1 MQHRVALALG
11 VVATAAALPST
22 ASAHVG
28 RTLPVATDFTAR
40 ITAPVPGIDAR
51 VTDGDQS
58 LWLRTPA
65 STTLTVQGILGEP
78 LLRFDRRGVWLN
90 LRSPTAQ
97 SDRIDRTALRPT
109 ASGTPPLW
117 HRVTTGHSYLWHEHR
132 LHALEPI
139 ARTAGPVGPWS
150 VPLVVD
156 GRRQSLRGVLDYSPA
171 GPVWAWIA
179 VSVVLALAGAVAATR
194 SASTLAALSLT
205 ATAAVWTV
213 RIGREL
219 YGRPTVPV
227 VGWIEIAITSLVGAL
242 FVYGLTRR
250 NAGTRAFT
258 AFFVGFGALYEGL
271 TMLPLL
277 THAIALNALPSLFA
291 RIVEGVVVVAG
302 IGALGGSVFRPLLEE
317 HPGLREA
324 GRGSF
329 GVAG

>member
-11 VVATAAALPST
+11 VVATAAALPSV

-40 ITAPVPGIDAR
+40 ITVPVRGIDAK

-58 LWLRTPA
+58 LWLRLPA
-65 STTLTVQGILGEP
+65 SATATVPGVLGEP

-97 SDRIDRTALRPT
+97 SDRIDRTELRST

-117 HRVTTGHSYLWHEHR
+117 HRVTSGHSYLWHEHR

-139 ARTAGPVGPWS
+139 ARTTGSAGPWS
-150 VPLVVD
+150 IPLVFD
-156 GRRQSLRGVLDYSPA
+156 GRRRSLRGVLDYSAPGA
-171 GPVWAWIA
+171 VWAWIA
-179 VSVVLALAGAVAATR
+179 APVILALAGAFVATR
-194 SASTLAALSLT
+194 SAAALASLALT
-205 ATAAVWTV
+205 ATAAVWAI

-242 FVYGLTRR
+242 FVFGLTRR
-250 NAGTRAFT
+250 NDGTRTFT

-277 THAIALNALPSLFA
+277 THAIALNALPSLLA
-291 RIVEGVVVVAG
+291 RIVEGIIVVAG
-302 IGALGGSVFRPLLEE
+302 IGALAGSVFGSLLEE